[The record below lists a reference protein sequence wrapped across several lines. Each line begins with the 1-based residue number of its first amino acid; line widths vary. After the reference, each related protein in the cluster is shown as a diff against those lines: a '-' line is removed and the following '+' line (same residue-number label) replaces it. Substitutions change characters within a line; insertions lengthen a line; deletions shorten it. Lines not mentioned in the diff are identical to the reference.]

1 MNQLQNLLHENDQR
15 HGMASHCNANKT
27 WKKWKEDDAG
37 TKHRF
42 HMLRQSDVT
51 AKYFKL

>member
-1 MNQLQNLLHENDQR
+1 MKMTN
-15 HGMASHCNANKT
+15 GMASDRTAMQIKHT
-27 WKKWKEDDAG
+27 WKEDDAG

-51 AKYFKL
+51 AKDFKLR